1 MSTLG
6 HASSRAVSSRRLSLA
21 FPSWAGPACAL
32 LGVLRG
38 QGKVR
43 CALLGARIWRL
54 HGLGVEFKVLTRL
67 GLA

>member
-6 HASSRAVSSRRLSLA
+6 HASSRAVSSRHLSLT
-21 FPSWAGPACAL
+21 FPSWARPACAL

-43 CALLGARIWRL
+43 CALLGACIWRL
-54 HGLGVEFKVLTRL
+54 CGLGVELKVLTRL